1 MKHAV
6 ALDIGGT
13 SIKYALVAEDGK
25 IVYESAKPARSID
38 VEYNLIDQLKTII
51 REVMNFASSVDID
64 ICGIGIGV
72 PSVIDDGVVLFA
84 NNLPE
89 LDNKN
94 LRDIIHDDFLI
105 PVFVDN
111 DANMMGLGEVRYGF
125 AHDISD
131 AVFLTIGTG
140 IGGAL
145 ILDGKLYGGYHNRGT
160 ELGHIIVNCNGN
172 ACSCG
177 AIGCLEA
184 HASVNVLIEEYKSL
198 LHRDEQYNDIPID
211 GKYIIAQYLKNEE
224 MALAVMKNHFHY
236 LAVGVISLI
245 NVFAPQKVI
254 IGGGISESGD
264 FYIGEI
270 RNLVEQQ
277 VMKETSC
284 YTTIERASLGNKA
297 GFLGA
302 AALVFS
308 NNLSKL

>member
-13 SIKYALVAEDGK
+13 NIKYALVAENGE
-25 IVYESAKPARSID
+25 IIYESSKPAKSID
-38 VEYNLIDQLKTII
+38 VEPDLITHLKAIVG
-51 REVMNFASSVDID
+51 EVLNSASSANID

-94 LRDIIHDDFLI
+94 LRDIIQEHFHI

-111 DANMMGLGEVRYGF
+111 DANLMGLGEVRFGY
-125 AHDISD
+125 AHNISD

-145 ILDGKLYGGYHNRGT
+145 ILNGKLYGGYHNRGT
-160 ELGHIIVNCNGN
+160 ELGHIVVNCNGK

-177 AIGCLEA
+177 ARGCLEA

-198 LHRDEQYNDIPID
+198 LHRDKQYDDTTID
-211 GKYIIAQYLKNEE
+211 GKYIVYQYLKGERI
-224 MALAVMKNHFHY
+224 AATVMENHFHY
-236 LAVGVISLI
+236 LAVGIISFI

-264 FYIGEI
+264 FYIMKI
-270 RNLVEQQ
+270 RNIVEQQ

-302 AALVFS
+302 AALVFG
-308 NNLSKL
+308 NI

>member
-25 IVYESAKPARSID
+25 IVYESVKPAKSIN

-51 REVMNFASSVDID
+51 REVINFASSVDID

-94 LRDIIHDDFLI
+94 LRDIIHNDFLI

-184 HASVNVLIEEYKSL
+184 HASVNVLIKEYKNL
-198 LHRDEQYNDIPID
+198 LHRDKQYNDILID
-211 GKYIIAQYLKNEE
+211 GKYIIARYLKNEE

-254 IGGGISESGD
+254 IGGGISESGN
-264 FYIGEI
+264 FYIEEI
-270 RNLVEQQ
+270 RSLVEQQ

-302 AALVFS
+302 ATLVFS
-308 NNLSKL
+308 TE